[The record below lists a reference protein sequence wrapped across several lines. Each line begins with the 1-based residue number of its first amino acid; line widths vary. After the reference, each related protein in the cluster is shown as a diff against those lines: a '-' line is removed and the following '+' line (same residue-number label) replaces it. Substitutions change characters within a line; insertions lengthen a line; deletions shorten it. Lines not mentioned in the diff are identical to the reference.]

1 MKILAPLFA
10 MFCSI
15 STFAYSDTTTDKL
28 GSCLVNSTTGS
39 DRVALARWIGFAIIS
54 HPSIRDSVAI
64 PRLAI
69 DVSDREI
76 AELMTD
82 LITVRCLDEARPA
95 FADGGSVFEDAF
107 TALGQVAMQ
116 ELLMNQDV
124 DARISAFAEYLE
136 DSTFEVLE

>member
-1 MKILAPLFA
+1 
-10 MFCSI
+10 
-15 STFAYSDTTTDKL
+15 
-28 GSCLVNSTTGS
+28 
-39 DRVALARWIGFAIIS
+39 
-54 HPSIRDSVAI
+54 
-64 PRLAI
+64 
-69 DVSDREI
+69 
-76 AELMTD
+76 MTD